1 MLHKKLLTKFKFWLI
16 IFRKRILRG
25 LIMPENI
32 KSLSDEE
39 LARLAAD
46 GDDESMALLISKI
59 MPIAR
64 AKAVKHGSPRL
75 SSDDLVQ
82 EGMLGFLDAVKTF
95 QIEKGVPFKS
105 YAETCINNRI
115 LSAVRVNLNLK
126 NAALT
131 NAVSIEEETDKLL
144 LESGDPAVIIAG
156 NDGSE
161 YLKKI
166 IASSLSEFE
175 RQVIE
180 LRLLDKSYAETAV
193 LLNCSEKA
201 VDNALQR
208 IRKKIR
214 SKI

>member
-1 MLHKKLLTKFKFWLI
+1 MPDNAKL
-16 IFRKRILRG
+16 
-25 LIMPENI
+25 N
-32 KSLSDEE
+32 LSDEE

-59 MPIAR
+59 MPVAR

-82 EGMLGFLDAVKTF
+82 EGMLGFLDAVKSF
-95 QIEKGVPFKS
+95 RSEKGVPFKA

-126 NAALT
+126 NVALT
-131 NAVSIEEETDKLL
+131 NAVSIDEEKDKLL
-144 LESGDPAVIIAG
+144 HENGDPAVIVAG
-156 NDGSE
+156 NDGTE
-161 YLKKI
+161 YLREI
-166 IASSLSEFE
+166 IASSLSDFE
-175 RQVIE
+175 RQVVE

-193 LLNCSEKA
+193 LLGCSEKA